1 MNSQAKDRSQIWVWA
16 EHYQEKLAKASLGLL
31 GKACELC
38 QQLGGGEVASVLVGP
53 DSQQLVAELIDHG
66 SDKVY
71 LASDPCLSPFE
82 IELCAHIMTR
92 LIQSQQP
99 EIVLWGATSLGREI
113 ASRVAARLGTG
124 LTAHC
129 IDLYIEEVGGECQL
143 VAVVAGWGGN
153 LTLKIICPQKRPQM
167 ATVKPGIFSPAERRK
182 RSGEI
187 IPVEVEDRASRL
199 DIAEV
204 VEEPEETTSL
214 EQAEVVVVGGWGLN
228 ALGGFQAVNELA
240 QVLGGSVAGTRPA
253 LDAGWVPAE
262 RMIGQS
268 GKTVA
273 PQLLVTL
280 GVSGAAQFATA
291 VLGSRLILAV
301 DKNPQAPIFEMA
313 DIGIVGDLQDVLPLL
328 INKIRAIRGEKSG
341 SSRGN

>member
-1 MNSQAKDRSQIWVWA
+1 MNYEVKGKRQVWVWVT
-16 EHYQEKLAKASLGLL
+16 HYREELDKVSLGLL
-31 GKACELC
+31 GKAHELC
-38 QQLGGGEVASVLVGP
+38 QQLGGGEVASVLVGA
-53 DSQQLVAELIDHG
+53 DSQQMVAELIDYG

-71 LASDPCLSPFE
+71 LANDFSTFE
-82 IELCAHIMTR
+82 TELCAHLMAR
-92 LIQSQQP
+92 LIRIHQP

-113 ASRVAARLGTG
+113 ASRVAAKLGTG

-167 ATVKPGIFSPAERRK
+167 ATVKPGIFSPAERKK

-228 ALGGFQAVNELA
+228 ALGGFQAVDELA

-253 LDAGWVPAE
+253 LDAGWLPAG

-291 VLGSRLILAV
+291 VLGSKLILAV

-328 INKIRAIRGEKSG
+328 INKLRTIKGKT
-341 SSRGN
+341 

>member
-1 MNSQAKDRSQIWVWA
+1 MNSQAKDKRRVWVWA
-16 EHYQEKLAKASLGLL
+16 EHYQEKLAKVSLGLV

-38 QQLGGGEVASVLVGP
+38 QQLGSGEVASVLVGT

-82 IELCAHIMTR
+82 IELCAHLMTR
-92 LIQSQQP
+92 LIQSHQP
-99 EIVLWGATSLGREI
+99 EIVLWGATSMGRET
-113 ASRVAARLGTG
+113 ASRVAAKLGTG

-129 IDLYIEEVGGECQL
+129 IDLYIEEVSGRCQL

-153 LTLKIICPQKRPQM
+153 LTLKIICPQRRPQM
-167 ATVKPGIFSPAERRK
+167 ATVKPGIFPPPEPKK
-182 RSGEI
+182 RSGEV
-187 IPVEVEDRASRL
+187 IPVEVKDKASRL
-199 DIAEV
+199 DIVEV
-204 VEEPEETTSL
+204 VKERDETASL
-214 EQAEVVVVGGWGLN
+214 GQAEVVVVGGWGLN
-228 ALGGFQAVNELA
+228 SLGGFQAMGELA
-240 QVLGGSVAGTRPA
+240 QVLKGSVAGTRPA
-253 LDAGWVPAE
+253 LDAGWIPAE

-273 PQLLVTL
+273 PRLLVTL
-280 GVSGAAQFATA
+280 GVSGATQFATA
-291 VLGSRLILAV
+291 VLSSKIILAV

-328 INKIRAIRGEKSG
+328 IDKLRAINR
-341 SSRGN
+341 